1 MYIKVNLVCDFRY
14 LGIRITIKEE
24 IYGYD
29 IPIPEGAKIKPEQ
42 TKVKV
47 STHAVLKEIRQINSF
62 LRELLH

>member
-24 IYGYD
+24 LYGYD

-47 STHAVLKEIRQINSF
+47 STEY
-62 LRELLH
+62 